1 MPDIKKVLVVD
12 DDASLISLLKDYLPK
27 VIKHELYVALTG
39 EEALKILEEKKPDV
53 LLLDMQLPGIKGPQV
68 LRIIRE
74 KYPQTKVLVIT
85 AYDRQVKEISA
96 KLGVDG
102 FFPKPLVLN
111 ELVDR
116 VEEVL
121 KAKEPTTVTPV
132 TLDEVKKI
140 EGIAPKATIL
150 FIEENP
156 LMLSLLPI
164 SDMER
169 TPDYPIERYGLY
181 NYEAVYWQDQAMAA
195 LKRYKPDIVI
205 CATHVPKTLAEKPG
219 LIPASVSTADLISEI
234 MKSKYAPKAV
244 IVHGK
249 QQDIDSFASTDLT
262 GDSGTWIEKENMHDF
277 YDYTEDQDKRNAER
291 LNKMLWRI
299 CFKYNLV
306 EKTK

>member
-1 MPDIKKVLVVD
+1 MANIKKVLVVD
-12 DDASLISLLKDYLPK
+12 DDQSLIGLLKDYLPK

-39 EEALKILEEKKPDV
+39 EEALKILEEKRPDV

-74 KYPQTKVLVIT
+74 KYPRTKVLVIT
-85 AYDRQVKEISA
+85 AYDKQVKEIVA

-111 ELVDR
+111 EVIDR
-116 VEEVL
+116 LELVL
-121 KAKEPTTVTPV
+121 KAKEDTTVTPV
-132 TLDEVKKI
+132 SLDEIKKI

-156 LMLSLLPI
+156 LMSSLLPI
-164 SDMER
+164 SDMDR
-169 TPDYPIERYGLY
+169 MPDYPIERYGLY
-181 NYEAVYWQDQAMAA
+181 DYEAVYWQDEAMTA
-195 LKRYKPDIVI
+195 LKKYKPDIVI
-205 CATHVPKTLAEKPG
+205 CATYVPKTAS

-244 IVHGK
+244 IVHGS
-249 QQDIDSFASTDLT
+249 QQGIDSSGIANVVD
-262 GDSGTWIEKENMHDF
+262 DSSIWVEKENMYNF
-277 YDYTEDQDKRNAER
+277 YDYTEDEDKRNAER
-291 LNKMLWRI
+291 LNKILWRI